1 MHFYVLILC
10 RHLTDIREKPT
21 AITQS
26 DAKFVKKNALQKE
39 KSDLSSAETTIS
51 NLNIKNVNDWL
62 KNQITSRNDA
72 QLFKKDKILTM
83 MEQKTL
89 GSKFSQTNHKDR
101 NLHVKIVEENDLKEK
116 KELAQDFATI
126 LQEKKDL

>member
-1 MHFYVLILC
+1 
-10 RHLTDIREKPT
+10 
-21 AITQS
+21 
-26 DAKFVKKNALQKE
+26 
-39 KSDLSSAETTIS
+39 
-51 NLNIKNVNDWL
+51 
-62 KNQITSRNDA
+62 
-72 QLFKKDKILTM
+72 M

-126 LQEKKDL
+126 LQEKKDLQVVELKCEINLIVFFCRNAEEDDYRETLKLMPNDVIHKL